1 MSVAARGSRRP
12 RVLQVAYACGP
23 GRGSEPGTGWNRAVE
38 AARSFDVWVIC
49 EGGEFAGP
57 IRRYLEAH
65 GPIPGLEFAFVFKR
79 GYELCLQRV
88 PGLYYFVYN
97 LWHRRAFREAKR
109 LHEQLAFDLV
119 HQVNISG
126 FREPGYLG
134 KLDAPLVWGPV
145 GGTQNY
151 PWRFLPE
158 AGPLGAVSEAL
169 RNIVNS
175 LQLRLSPRV
184 RSAARKAA
192 AVLASS
198 STNRLDLGRALGIAA
213 TVLSDVG
220 IEEIF
225 GREEMVGAEELG
237 RPPSPPAPLPH
248 AGEGSEEAALRRAGE
263 GSEEAALRYV
273 GEGSKEAGG
282 LRLLWC
288 GELSPRKALSL
299 LIKALA
305 RLPND
310 VPYALRVAGDGRLRS
325 RWQRLARR
333 TGVAAHTEMLGKLPR
348 PDVLDQ
354 YRWADV
360 FVFTSLRDTTGTV
373 VLEALAAGL
382 PVICL
387 DHQGAHDVVTE
398 QCGIRIPVGT
408 PGQVVDG
415 LRDAI
420 VALARD
426 PDRRRQLAAGA
437 MARAEEYSWSRNGE
451 QLAAIYRQVLARPR

>member
-1 MSVAARGSRRP
+1 MSIAGHGSRRA

-23 GRGSEPGTGWNRAVE
+23 GRGSEPGAGWHRAVE

-49 EGGEFAGP
+49 EGREFAGP
-57 IRRYLEAH
+57 IRRYLESH

-79 GYELCLQRV
+79 GYEECLQRI
-88 PGLYYFVYN
+88 PGLYYLVYN
-97 LWHRRAFREAKR
+97 LWQRRAFREAER
-109 LHEQLAFDLV
+109 LHGQVGFDLV
-119 HQVNISG
+119 HQVNLSG
-126 FREPGYLG
+126 YREPGYLG

-158 AGPLGAVSEAL
+158 AGPLGAVVEAL
-169 RNIVNS
+169 RNVVNG
-175 LQLRLSPRV
+175 LQLRLSWRV
-184 RSAARKAA
+184 GSAARKAA

-198 STNRLDLGRALGIAA
+198 STNRRDLGRALGIEAL
-213 TVLSDVG
+213 VLSDVG

-225 GREEMVGAEELG
+225 GREVVVGAKDPG
-237 RPPSPPAPLPH
+237 RPPS
-248 AGEGSEEAALRRAGE
+248 LR
-263 GSEEAALRYV
+263 V
-273 GEGSKEAGG
+273 
-282 LRLLWC
+282 LWC

-305 RLPND
+305 RLPKD
-310 VPYALRVAGDGRLRS
+310 VPYELRVAGDGRLRS

-333 TGVAAHTEMLGKLPR
+333 TGVAAHTQMLGKLPR
-348 PDVLDQ
+348 PEVLNH

-360 FVFTSLRDTTGTV
+360 YVFTSLRDTTGTV
-373 VLEALAAGL
+373 VLEALASGL

-387 DHQGAHDVVTE
+387 DHQGAHDFVTE
-398 QCGIRIPVGT
+398 QCGIKIPLST
-408 PGQVVDG
+408 PGQVVGD

-426 PDRRRQLAAGA
+426 PDRRRELSAGA
-437 MARAEEYSWSRNGE
+437 VARAEEYLWSRNGE
-451 QLAAIYRQVLARPR
+451 RLAAIYRQMLVRLR